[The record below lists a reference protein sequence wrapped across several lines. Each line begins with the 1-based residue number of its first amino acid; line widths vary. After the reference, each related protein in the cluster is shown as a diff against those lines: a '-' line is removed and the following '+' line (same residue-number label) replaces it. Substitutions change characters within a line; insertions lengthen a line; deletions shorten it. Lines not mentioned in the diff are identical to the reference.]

1 MKLKIQMKGLYFNKE
16 AVKKLNDGQMNQLK
30 GGGRSSKDI
39 NCSCV
44 NRSCD
49 NKSKDNEDALE
60 ELDRLL

>member
-1 MKLKIQMKGLYFNKE
+1 MKLKIQMKGLCFNKE
-16 AVKKLNDGQMNQLK
+16 AITKLNHGQMNQLK

-49 NKSKDNEDALE
+49 RTKDDDDALQE
-60 ELDRLL
+60 ITI